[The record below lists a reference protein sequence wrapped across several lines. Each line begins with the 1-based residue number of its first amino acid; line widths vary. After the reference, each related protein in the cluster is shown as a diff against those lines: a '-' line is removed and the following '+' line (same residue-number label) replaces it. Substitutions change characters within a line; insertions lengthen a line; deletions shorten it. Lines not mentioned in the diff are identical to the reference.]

1 MSIVVNYPAKI
12 NGYSITV
19 SNTKTSIRLHGV
31 ENGGDE
37 NERFIGD
44 VSFSENDSND
54 VQAKAFINR
63 GGFLNM
69 SYPISLLP
77 SILMLLNQTEALYVD
92 GDGNFTNRAVLK

>member
-12 NGYSITV
+12 NGYTVTV
-19 SNTKTSIRLHGV
+19 SNTKASIRLLGV
-31 ENGGDE
+31 ENGGNE

-44 VSFSENDSND
+44 VSFLENDSND
-54 VQAKAFINR
+54 VHTKAFINR

-77 SILMLLNQTEALYVD
+77 SILMLLNQTETLYVD
-92 GDGNFTNRAVLK
+92 GEGNFTNRGILK